1 MLIKFLISIFT
12 FITFNVLNFN
22 LIFCDTMHQY
32 QTGFQE
38 PATPV
43 MEGIIYLYDYVW
55 IFLTFVLF
63 FVAYMLART
72 VMLFKEDKSVNVSV
86 TNQNVAL
93 EVVWTLTPALILA
106 FIGGN
111 SISHLYSS
119 EEILSPQLDI
129 IITGNQWFWTYEFMV
144 FAKKVSIESHMIETD
159 SLLLGECRNLEVDNS
174 LILPVKTNIRLIV
187 TSTDVIHSW
196 AVPSFGIK
204 IDAVPG
210 RTNTGTLYIK
220 REGRYFGQCSE
231 ICGKGHAVM
240 PIAITAVDINKYNT
254 YLHSLNVRN
263 YSFIEEYKSLDF
275 AKKSVQIF
283 G

>member
-1 MLIKFLISIFT
+1 MLIKFLISIGT
-12 FITFNVLNFN
+12 FFIFNFLNFN
-22 LIFCDTMHQY
+22 VIFCDTMHQY
-32 QTGFQE
+32 QIGFQE

-63 FVAYMLART
+63 FVAYILARII
-72 VMLFKEDKSVNVSV
+72 MLFKEDKLVNVSV
-86 TNQNVAL
+86 TNQNVPL
-93 EVVWTLTPALILA
+93 EIVWTLTPAVILA

-111 SISHLYSS
+111 SISHLYSA

-159 SLLLGECRNLEVDNS
+159 SLVLGECRNLEVDNS

-240 PIAITAVDINKYNT
+240 PIAVTAVDINKYNT

-263 YSFIEEYKSLDF
+263 YSFIDEYKSLDF
-275 AKKSVQIF
+275 IKKSVKIF